1 MSGEPDSSPVE
12 MSEKAVQVG
21 IYKANLNTPR
31 LMALSVL
38 AGMYIAFGA
47 IFATLSTAGASGVL
61 PYGLTKVISGLVFSV
76 GLILV
81 VVGGAELFTG
91 NILMVIAL
99 ARKQITPGSM
109 VWNWILVYAGN
120 FIGSVLTAIIVFLSG
135 HYTSNGGSIGMN
147 MLSIAES
154 KASLTFIRAISL
166 GVLCN
171 ILVCLAVWLTYSA
184 KSVAGKILAIIPPI
198 SAFVA
203 AGFEHSVANMYF
215 IPMGLLVKVGADGN
229 FWNLIQK
236 TPADFPHL
244 TISGFLINNLL
255 PVSLGNIIGG
265 LMVGLAYWYIYLYKK

>member
-1 MSGEPDSSPVE
+1 MSGESDLSPVE

-21 IYKANLNTPR
+21 INKGNWSIPR
-31 LMALSVL
+31 LLVLSVL
-38 AGMYIAFGA
+38 AGTYIAFGA
-47 IFATLSTAGASGVL
+47 IFATVSTAGAGGVL

-91 NILMVIAL
+91 NMLMVIAL
-99 ARKQITPGSM
+99 ADKQITMGGL
-109 VWNWILVYAGN
+109 VRNWVLVYIGN
-120 FIGSVLTAIIVFLSG
+120 FIGSVLTAVLVFYSR
-135 HYTSNGGSIGMN
+135 HYFFNGGSIGLA
-147 MLSIAES
+147 MLTIAES
-154 KASLTFIRAISL
+154 KTALTFFNAVSL

-184 KSVAGKILAIIPPI
+184 KSVTGKILAIIPPI

-203 AGFEHSVANMYF
+203 AGFEHSIANMYF
-215 IPMGLLVKVGADGN
+215 IPMGIMVKLGGDGN

-244 TISGFLINNLL
+244 TISGFFMNNLL
-255 PVSLGNIIGG
+255 PVSIGNVIGG
-265 LMVGLAYWYIYLYKK
+265 VIVGLAYWFIYLYRK

>member
-1 MSGEPDSSPVE
+1 MSGEPDLSPVE

-21 IYKANLNTPR
+21 IQKADWSIPR
-31 LMALSVL
+31 MLVLSIL

-47 IFATLSTAGASGVL
+47 IFATLTAAGVGGVI
-61 PYGLTKVISGLVFSV
+61 PYGITRLISGLVFSV

-99 ARKQITPGSM
+99 AKKQITPGGLIR
-109 VWNWILVYAGN
+109 NWVVVYAGN
-120 FIGSVLTAIIVFLSG
+120 FIGSILTAVLVFYSG
-135 HYTSNGGSIGMN
+135 HFSSNGGSIGMN

-154 KASLTFIRAISL
+154 KTSLTFIHAFSL

-184 KSVAGKILAIIPPI
+184 KSVSGKILAIIPPI

-215 IPMGLLVKVGADGN
+215 IPMGLLVKYGADQP
-229 FWNLIQK
+229 FWELIQK
-236 TPADFPHL
+236 SAADFSHL
-244 TISGFLINNLL
+244 TISGFFVNNLL

-265 LMVGLAYWYIYLYKK
+265 LMIGIAYWYIYLYRK

>member
-1 MSGEPDSSPVE
+1 
-12 MSEKAVQVG
+12 
-21 IYKANLNTPR
+21 
-31 LMALSVL
+31 
-38 AGMYIAFGA
+38 
-47 IFATLSTAGASGVL
+47 
-61 PYGLTKVISGLVFSV
+61 
-76 GLILV
+76 
-81 VVGGAELFTG
+81 
-91 NILMVIAL
+91 
-99 ARKQITPGSM
+99 
-109 VWNWILVYAGN
+109 
-120 FIGSVLTAIIVFLSG
+120 
-135 HYTSNGGSIGMN
+135 MN